1 MRLRIAYIA
10 VLGCAL
16 WQHGCGIEQNR
27 SNGTARAPAGQVA
40 STSVGDDFMG
50 DRVYFLSL
58 SVLSFSVDQY
68 TASRRGS
75 PHAQLTCTGGSA
87 AGAFRVK
94 LVDCYNIGLEHAT
107 AGGFSSGVVPVWH
120 CIPSPA
126 VSQARIA
133 HPQITCEGYSYGGDE
148 YVLKNSCYLE
158 FELERVHDK
167 DPANESA
174 PDRITDQ
181 AETGVNSVLREMM
194 LGGMAIILLTAIL
207 AISIC
212 TCIDSRP
219 GETHLHGE
227 QTRLLSRATHQI
239 SEP

>member
-107 AGGFSSGVVPVWH
+107 AGGFSSGVVPSANS
-120 CIPSPA
+120 PSA
-126 VSQARIA
+126 
-133 HPQITCEGYSYGGDE
+133 D
-148 YVLKNSCYLE
+148 YV
-158 FELERVHDK
+158 R
-167 DPANESA
+167 
-174 PDRITDQ
+174 
-181 AETGVNSVLREMM
+181 
-194 LGGMAIILLTAIL
+194 
-207 AISIC
+207 
-212 TCIDSRP
+212 
-219 GETHLHGE
+219 
-227 QTRLLSRATHQI
+227 RLLLRRGRIRAEELVLSRV
-239 SEP
+239 